1 MSAPPDSIIVISD
14 VDEPDQYR
22 RLETELAQAAT
33 IIRRNGWY
41 NCDLKV
47 RYDMDGHVGVELWPL
62 D

>member
-14 VDEPDQYR
+14 INEPDQYR

-33 IIRRNGWY
+33 IIRKNGWY

-47 RYDMDGHVGVELWPL
+47 RYDMGGRVSVEVVAL